1 MKMVKVCNI
10 NYTAATPQHIG
21 QQAATRPAAAAAV

>member
-1 MKMVKVCNI
+1 MQKVQH

-21 QQAATRPAAAAAV
+21 QQAATRRPAEAV